1 MCFNGDFLS
10 YQYIWLW
17 KYDTRLFDFL
27 FKPGLWNGNE
37 CVCNDEPPD
46 LTFEYIQD
54 ELEDI
59 TCNVTCSGAQDYACG
74 GVNAFN
80 FYIAST
86 ITKYI
91 VETFLDIYI
100 KIYCAICDTNIL
112 HFIFMKLVPEIKFAL
127 KIIVLMLHKTSQTLM
142 MQPSQTS

>member
-1 MCFNGDFLS
+1 MIIKDMQVTADVFNGDFLS
-10 YQYIWLW
+10 YQYIIWLR
-17 KYDTRLFDFL
+17 KYHTRLFDFL

-80 FYIAST
+80 FYVAST
-86 ITKYI
+86 MKKYI
-91 VETFLDIYI
+91 VETFL
-100 KIYCAICDTNIL
+100 NI
-112 HFIFMKLVPEIKFAL
+112 
-127 KIIVLMLHKTSQTLM
+127 
-142 MQPSQTS
+142 